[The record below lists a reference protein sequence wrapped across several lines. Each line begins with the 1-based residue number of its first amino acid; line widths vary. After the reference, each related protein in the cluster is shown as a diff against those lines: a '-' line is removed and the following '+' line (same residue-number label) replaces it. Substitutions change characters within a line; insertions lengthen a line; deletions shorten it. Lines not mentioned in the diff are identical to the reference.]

1 MRMLKLLDASS
12 PLVVTLTLAFGSMLL
27 PGCNVNVKKDSEG
40 QERKVDIETPIGG
53 LHVSKAANVRDT
65 GLPVYPGARMKEKE
79 KDQDDDGDS
88 NSANVNISSSLFGL
102 RVVAV
107 EYLSDDPPEKLVA
120 YYTGQLKKYGSV
132 LECHTNKNHAGAD
145 MDPDDDDSPDSKP
158 LKCDGDNN
166 GKVVELKVG
175 TKQNQHIV
183 SIRPADSGK
192 GSDFGLVYVQ
202 VRGGKDTI

>member
-1 MRMLKLLDASS
+1 MRKLRLVEGNSL
-12 PLVVTLTLAFGSMLL
+12 LVVIVAVALNTMVLT
-27 PGCNVNVKKDSEG
+27 GCSVNVKKDSEG
-40 QERKVDIETPIGG
+40 QDKKVDIETPVGR
-53 LHVSKAANVRDT
+53 LHVSKGADVRDT
-65 GLPVYPGARMKEKE
+65 GIPVYPGARRKEKG
-79 KDQDDDGDS
+79 DDGQES
-88 NSANVNISSSLFGL
+88 SANVNISSSLFGL